1 MKLTDKRFWLFGI
14 LMTISYLFHSCGFPY
29 CKKVPFSNED
39 LEWMVPYSVDD
50 TLFFTSKETNRTD
63 TIIIIEK
70 NIHNPS
76 NTCIFDLEGC
86 NWMEG
91 DNHYNAVA
99 SYQFSTYHNGVKYT
113 CLFTLK
119 KECDLKPATISM
131 GFLGQYT
138 KKDISCSSLR
148 SVDNS
153 SLPNK
158 FKDFLIVD
166 SSNLDA
172 GKNQPVSPV
181 SEIYWSRQYG
191 LIGYQIY
198 DSTYVLHSLK

>member
-39 LEWMVPYSVDD
+39 LEWMVPYSVGD

-113 CLFTLK
+113 THV
-119 KECDLKPATISM
+119 
-131 GFLGQYT
+131 
-138 KKDISCSSLR
+138 SS
-148 SVDNS
+148 
-153 SLPNK
+153 
-158 FKDFLIVD
+158 
-166 SSNLDA
+166 
-172 GKNQPVSPV
+172 
-181 SEIYWSRQYG
+181 
-191 LIGYQIY
+191 
-198 DSTYVLHSLK
+198 H